1 MDFEFSV
8 VEEGMY
14 KLRLTHFNSARRID
28 FEQLIKI
35 SKDLN
40 IYLKEIKNKIKVKTI
55 EKGAIVYYRQAKKMS
70 DNDNTIFSDIVN
82 VLKRN
87 GVISTDLPS
96 QFSMHFFSDEV
107 KEKYDY
113 IFIIDEKNNPFIS
126 IKKELFKLI
135 ESDKNERE

>member
-14 KLRLTHFNSARRID
+14 KLRLTHFNSVRRIG

-40 IYLKEIKNKIKVKTI
+40 FYLQKIKSDIKVKTI
-55 EKGAIVYYRQAKKMS
+55 DKGTIIYYRQAKKLS

-96 QFSMHFFSDEV
+96 QFSMHFFADEIDR
-107 KEKYDY
+107 KYDY
-113 IFIIDEKNNPFIS
+113 IFIIDEKINPFTS
-126 IKKELFKLI
+126 VKRELFNLM
-135 ESDKNERE
+135 ESEKNERE